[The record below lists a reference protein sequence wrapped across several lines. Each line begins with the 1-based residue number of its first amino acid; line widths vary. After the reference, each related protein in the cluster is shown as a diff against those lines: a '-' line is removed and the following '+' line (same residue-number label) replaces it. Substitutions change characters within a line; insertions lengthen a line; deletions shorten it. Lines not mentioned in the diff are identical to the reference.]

1 MEPLLAEKTNAEVDS
16 LSRPL
21 PKIKIE
27 KDQDKESTTTITTP
41 EKVSSSP
48 YQKSTDHS
56 LDVQEPL
63 PHKEGPRR
71 SKRTRCP
78 PAHFNRNADEIP
90 DEDPTTYRQAV
101 ESSLKENWTMAMEDE
116 INVLKKN
123 NTFDVVDKPI
133 GQNIVRSK
141 WVFKTKKNADSAL
154 ERF

>member
-1 MEPLLAEKTNAEVDS
+1 MEQLLAEKTNAEVDF

-21 PKIKIE
+21 PRIKIE
-27 KDQDKESTTTITTP
+27 KDQDQESTTTTTTP
-41 EKVSSSP
+41 EKTTSLP
-48 YQKSTDHS
+48 NQKSTTFT
-56 LDVQEPL
+56 LDVHGPL
-63 PHKEGPRR
+63 PHLEVPQR
-71 SKRTRCP
+71 SQRTRCP
-78 PAHFNRNADEIP
+78 PAHFNRNAEEIP
-90 DEDPTTYRQAV
+90 DEDPTTYHQAI

-123 NTFDVVDKPI
+123 NNFDVVDKPI